1 MNFANF
7 LKISEKKSS
16 LNASE
21 LVFQRFRVLDYPP
34 KKLFRKYRREITK
47 KWKRKWED
55 YANNLHILGKH

>member
-16 LNASE
+16 LNDSE

-34 KKLFRKYRREITK
+34 KMLF
-47 KWKRKWED
+47 D
-55 YANNLHILGKH
+55 NLKIKEGIIK